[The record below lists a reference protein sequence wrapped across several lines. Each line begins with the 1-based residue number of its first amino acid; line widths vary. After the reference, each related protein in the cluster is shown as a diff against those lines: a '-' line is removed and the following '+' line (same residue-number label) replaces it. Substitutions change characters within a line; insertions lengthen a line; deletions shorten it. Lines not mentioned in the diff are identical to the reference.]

1 MINQVENS
9 EKHYLVVKIYVTFFL
24 HFGKYHVLSSN
35 DAFGFLQVR
44 EVMAGVMASVYLMPL
59 IKVTEL
65 VSAILLLIGRTAPL
79 GAIIIFPVTLNIFL
93 YHAFLGPQQLP
104 MVAVMLIFNI
114 FLLFAYHK
122 KYLPIISK

>member
-1 MINQVENS
+1 MKIAIIIVRVLLGLMYLFSSVVYFINYTPEAPKLSADQT
-9 EKHYLVVKIYVTFFL
+9 TF
-24 HFGKYHVLSSN
+24 
-35 DAFGFLQVR
+35 
-44 EVMAGVMASVYLMPL
+44 MAGVMASVYLMPL

-104 MVAVMLIFNI
+104 MVAVMLIFNL

>member
-1 MINQVENS
+1 MKIAIIIVRVLLGLMYLFASVVYFINYTPEAPKLSADQT
-9 EKHYLVVKIYVTFFL
+9 TF
-24 HFGKYHVLSSN
+24 
-35 DAFGFLQVR
+35 
-44 EVMAGVMASVYLMPL
+44 MAGVMASFYLMPL

-79 GAIIIFPVTLNIFL
+79 GAIVIFPVTLNIFL

-104 MVAVMLIFNI
+104 MVAVMLIFNL

>member
-1 MINQVENS
+1 MKIAIIIVRVLLGLMYLFASVVYFINYTPEAPKLSADQT
-9 EKHYLVVKIYVTFFL
+9 TF
-24 HFGKYHVLSSN
+24 
-35 DAFGFLQVR
+35 
-44 EVMAGVMASVYLMPL
+44 MAGVMASVYLMPL

-79 GAIIIFPVTLNIFL
+79 GAIVIFPVTLNIFL